1 MTLTSIQDN
10 KWRGLVL
17 AAVLAAGGGGYW
29 LGTGGAGE
37 SSETAVTQGGGEILY
52 YYDPMFPQQ
61 KFDKPGK
68 SPFMDMQLLPKYA
81 DEGSDGNIGEPGIN
95 IAPGIAQNLGIRT
108 AEALVGKIESNLQV
122 TGTIEFNERDV
133 AIVQARSGGFVQ
145 RTYRRAPSDIV
156 PAGAPLADILVPDW
170 GGAQAEYLA
179 LARSGNDR
187 FAAAAKERMRLLGMP
202 EDLIR
207 RVARTGR
214 QQSVY
219 TVSTPIGG
227 VIESLSVRQGMTLSE
242 GAPLAQINGLNTV
255 WLNVAIPEARASEIR
270 VGQRA
275 VAELQ
280 SFPDMEFAGKV
291 IAILP
296 SAETETRTLTGRIE
310 LANNGGRLRPG
321 MFATVD
327 MGDTGSPAILIPSEA
342 VIATGARTLVMLA
355 SGKGR
360 YRPAEVKIGREGG
373 GQTEILAGLSPGE
386 KVIVSGQFLVDS
398 EASLSGI
405 KVRPVE
411 GDQKS
416 EPMKMSG
423 YQTSGRIEAIK
434 SDAVTLS
441 HEPVPALKWPAM
453 TMDFKLAKP
462 GLLRGFKKGDRVT
475 FRFEQRKTGST
486 ITSINRA
493 EASQ

>member
-10 KWRGLVL
+10 KWRVIVL

-29 LGTGGAGE
+29 LGTGGSGE
-37 SSETAVTQGGGEILY
+37 SSETAATQGEGEILY

-81 DEGSDGNIGEPGIN
+81 DEASDGNASEPGIT
-95 IAPGIAQNLGIRT
+95 IAPDIAQNLGIRT
-108 AEALVGKIESNLQV
+108 AEALVGKIESKLRV

-202 EDLIR
+202 DDLIR
-207 RVARTGR
+207 RVERSGR

-219 TVSTPIGG
+219 TVSAPIGG
-227 VIESLSVRQGMTLSE
+227 VIESLSVREGMTLAE
-242 GAPLAQINGLNTV
+242 GQPLAQINGLNTV

-280 SFPDMEFAGKV
+280 SFPDIEFAGKV

-296 SAETETRTLTGRIE
+296 SVESGSRTLTGRIE
-310 LANNGGRLRPG
+310 LANKGGRLRPG

-327 MGDTGSPAILIPSEA
+327 MGDTGSPAILVPTEA
-342 VIATGARTLVMLA
+342 IIATGTRNLVMLA
-355 SGKGR
+355 NGKGR
-360 YRPAEVKIGREGG
+360 YRPAEVKTGREGG

-405 KVRPVE
+405 KVRPIE
-411 GDQKS
+411 GEQKS
-416 EPMKMSG
+416 APMEMPG

-434 SDAVTLS
+434 SGAVTLS

-462 GLLRGFKKGDRVT
+462 GLLRGFKKGDLVA
-475 FRFEQRKTGST
+475 FRFEQMKTGST
-486 ITSINRA
+486 ITSISRA

>member
-10 KWRGLVL
+10 KWRVLVL

-81 DEGSDGNIGEPGIN
+81 DEGSGGNVGEPGIT

-108 AEALVGKIESNLQV
+108 AEALVGKIESKLRV
-122 TGTIEFNERDV
+122 TGTIEFNERDI

-202 EDLIR
+202 DDLIR

-227 VIESLSVRQGMTLSE
+227 VIESLSVRQGMTLAE
-242 GAPLAQINGLNTV
+242 GQSLAQINGLNTV

-310 LANNGGRLRPG
+310 LANRGGRLRPG

-327 MGDTGSPAILIPSEA
+327 MGDTGSPAIIVPSEA
-342 VIATGARTLVMLA
+342 IIATGARNLVMLA
-355 SGKGR
+355 SGNGR

-405 KVRPVE
+405 KVRPID

-416 EPMKMSG
+416 APTKMSG

-434 SDAVTLS
+434 NGAVTLS

-475 FRFEQRKTGST
+475 FRFMQMKTGST
-486 ITSINRA
+486 ITSISRA

>member
-1 MTLTSIQDN
+1 MKLSSTQEN
-10 KWRGLVL
+10 KWRALVL
-17 AAVLAAGGGGYW
+17 VAVLAAGGGGYW
-29 LGTGGAGE
+29 LGTGGASG
-37 SSETAVTQGGGEILY
+37 SSETEVTQGKGEVLY

-68 SPFMDMQLLPKYA
+68 SPFMDMQLVPKYA
-81 DEGSDGNIGEPGIN
+81 DEGGDADEGESGIT
-95 IAPGIAQNLGIRT
+95 IDPAIAQNLGIRT
-108 AEALVGKIESNLQV
+108 TEAKVGKIETNLRV

-145 RTYRRAPSDIV
+145 RTYRRAPSDIIR
-156 PAGAPLADILVPDW
+156 AGAPLADILVPDW

-179 LARSGNDR
+179 LARSGNHR

-202 EDLIR
+202 DDLIR
-207 RVARTGR
+207 RVARSGR

-219 TVSTPIGG
+219 TISAPIGG

-242 GAPLAQINGLNTV
+242 GQPLAQINDLNTV
-255 WLNVAIPEARASEIR
+255 WLNVAIPEARAPEIR

-280 SFPDMEFAGKV
+280 SFPGMEFAGKV
-291 IAILP
+291 IAMLP
-296 SAETETRTLTGRIE
+296 SVETDSRTLTGRIE
-310 LANNGGRLRPG
+310 LANKGGRLRPG

-327 MGDTGSPAILIPSEA
+327 MGDTGSPAILVPSEA
-342 VIATGARTLVMLA
+342 IIPTGTRTLVMLA
-355 SGKGR
+355 SDKGR
-360 YRPAEVKIGREGG
+360 YRPAEVRIGREGG
-373 GQTEILAGLSPGE
+373 GKTEILAGLSPGE

-405 KVRPVE
+405 KVRPIAGE
-411 GDQKS
+411 PKS
-416 EPMKMSG
+416 APKNMSG

-434 SDAVTLS
+434 SGAVTLS

-475 FRFEQRKTGST
+475 FRFEQRNTGST
-486 ITSINRA
+486 ITSISRKK
-493 EASQ
+493 ASQ

>member
-1 MTLTSIQDN
+1 MTLTSTQEN
-10 KWRGLVL
+10 KWRALILV
-17 AAVLAAGGGGYW
+17 AVLAAGGGGYW
-29 LGTGGAGE
+29 FGTGGAGG
-37 SSETAVTQGGGEILY
+37 SSDTEATQGKGDVLY

-68 SPFMDMQLLPKYA
+68 SPFMDMQLIPKYA
-81 DEGSDGNIGEPGIN
+81 DEGDDGNAGEPGIT
-95 IAPGIAQNLGIRT
+95 IDSTIAQNLGLRT
-108 AEALVGKIESNLQV
+108 AEAQVGKIESNLKV

-133 AIVQARSGGFVQ
+133 AIVQ

-156 PAGAPLADILVPDW
+156 AAGAPLADILVPDW

-179 LARSGNDR
+179 LARSGNDQ
-187 FAAAAKERMRLLGMP
+187 FAAAAKARMRLLGMP
-202 EDLIR
+202 DDLIR
-207 RVARTGR
+207 RVARSGR

-219 TVSTPIGG
+219 TVSAPIGG

-242 GAPLAQINGLNTV
+242 GEPLAQINGLNTV
-255 WLNVAIPEARASEIR
+255 WLNVAIPEARAPDIR

-280 SFPDMEFAGKV
+280 SFPGMEFAGKV

-310 LANNGGRLRPG
+310 LANKGGRLRPG

-327 MGDTGSPAILIPSEA
+327 MGDTGSPAIIVPSEA
-342 VIATGARTLVMLA
+342 IIATGSCTLVMLA

-360 YRPAEVKIGREGG
+360 YRPAEVTIGREGG
-373 GQTEILAGLSPGE
+373 GQTEVLAGLSPGE

-405 KVRPVE
+405 KVRPIE
-411 GDQKS
+411 GEQKIA
-416 EPMKMSG
+416 PKTMSG

-434 SDAVTLS
+434 SGAVTLS

-453 TMDFKLAKP
+453 TMDFKLAKQ

-475 FRFEQRKTGST
+475 FRFEQRDSGST
-486 ITSINRA
+486 ITGVSRKEND
-493 EASQ
+493 Q

>member
-1 MTLTSIQDN
+1 MTLTLTREN
-10 KWRGLVL
+10 KLRALVL

-29 LGTGGAGE
+29 LGIGGPDD
-37 SSETAVTQGGGEILY
+37 SSETGAVQGKGEVLY

-81 DEGSDGNIGEPGIN
+81 DEGGDGNVAEPGIN

-108 AEALVGKIESNLQV
+108 AEAQVGKIESTLRV

-187 FAAAAKERMRLLGMP
+187 FAVAAKERMRLLGMP
-202 EDLIR
+202 DDLIR

-219 TVSTPIGG
+219 TVSAPIGG
-227 VIESLSVRQGMTLSE
+227 VIESLTVRQGMTLAE
-242 GAPLAQINGLNTV
+242 GQPLAQINGLNTV

-280 SFPDMEFAGKV
+280 SFPDMEFTGKV

-296 SAETETRTLTGRIE
+296 SAETESRTLTGRIE
-310 LANNGGRLRPG
+310 LANKGGRLRPG

-342 VIATGARTLVMLA
+342 IIATGSRTLVMLA
-355 SGKGR
+355 SDEGR

-373 GQTEILAGLSPGE
+373 GQTEILAGLLPGE

-405 KVRPVE
+405 KVRPIE

-416 EPMKMSG
+416 APKKMSD
-423 YQTSGRIEAIK
+423 YQASGRIEAIK
-434 SDAVTLS
+434 SGAVTLS

-475 FRFEQRKTGST
+475 FRFMKMKTGST
-486 ITSINRA
+486 ITSISRA

>member
-10 KWRGLVL
+10 KWRVLVL

-37 SSETAVTQGGGEILY
+37 SSEIAATQGKGEILY

-61 KFDKPGK
+61 KFDAPGK
-68 SPFMDMQLLPKYA
+68 SPFMDMQLVPKYA
-81 DEGSDGNIGEPGIN
+81 GEASDGNASEPGIT
-95 IAPGIAQNLGIRT
+95 ITPGIAQNLGIRT
-108 AEALVGKIESNLQV
+108 AEALVGKIQSKLRV

-179 LARSGNDR
+179 LARSGNDH
-187 FAAAAKERMRLLGMP
+187 FATAAKERMRLLGMP
-202 EDLIR
+202 DELIR
-207 RVARTGR
+207 RVERSGR

-219 TVSTPIGG
+219 TVSAPIGG
-227 VIESLSVRQGMTLSE
+227 VIESLSVREGMTLAE
-242 GAPLAQINGLNTV
+242 GQPLAQINGLNTV

-280 SFPDMEFAGKV
+280 SFSDMEFAGKV

-296 SAETETRTLTGRIE
+296 SVESGSRTLTGRIE
-310 LANNGGRLRPG
+310 LANKGGRLRPG

-327 MGDTGSPAILIPSEA
+327 MGDTGSPAILVPTEA
-342 VIATGARTLVMLA
+342 IIATGTRNLVMLA
-355 SGKGR
+355 NGKGR

-405 KVRPVE
+405 KVRPIDGE
-411 GDQKS
+411 QKS
-416 EPMKMSG
+416 APTKMSG

-434 SDAVTLS
+434 NGAVTLS

-475 FRFEQRKTGST
+475 FRFMQMKTGST
-486 ITSINRA
+486 ITSISRA

>member
-1 MTLTSIQDN
+1 MTLTLTREN
-10 KWRGLVL
+10 KWRALVL
-17 AAVLAAGGGGYW
+17 VAVLAAGGGGYW
-29 LGTGGAGE
+29 LGTGGPGG
-37 SSETAVTQGGGEILY
+37 SSETEAAQGKGEILY

-81 DEGSDGNIGEPGIN
+81 DEASDGNVGEPGIN

-108 AEALVGKIESNLQV
+108 AEAQVGKIESTLRV
-122 TGTIEFNERDV
+122 TGTIEFNERDI

-202 EDLIR
+202 DDLIR
-207 RVARTGR
+207 RIARSGR

-219 TVSTPIGG
+219 TVSAPIGG
-227 VIESLSVRQGMTLSE
+227 VIESLSVRQGMTLAE
-242 GAPLAQINGLNTV
+242 GQPLAQINGLNTV
-255 WLNVAIPEARASEIR
+255 WLNVAVPEARASEIR

-296 SAETETRTLTGRIE
+296 STETETRTLTGRIE
-310 LANNGGRLRPG
+310 LANKGGRLRPG

-327 MGDTGSPAILIPSEA
+327 MGDTGSPAILVPSEA
-342 VIATGARTLVMLA
+342 IIATGARTLVMLA
-355 SGKGR
+355 NGKGR

-405 KVRPVE
+405 KVRPIE

-416 EPMKMSG
+416 APKKMSG

-434 SDAVTLS
+434 SGAVTLS

-475 FRFEQRKTGST
+475 FRFMQMKTGST
-486 ITSINRA
+486 ITSISRA

>member
-1 MTLTSIQDN
+1 MTLTLTREN
-10 KWRGLVL
+10 KLRALVL
-17 AAVLAAGGGGYW
+17 VAVLAAGGGGYW
-29 LGTGGAGE
+29 LGTGGAGG
-37 SSETAVTQGGGEILY
+37 SGETEAAQGKGEVLY

-81 DEGSDGNIGEPGIN
+81 DDGSDGNVGEPGIN

-108 AEALVGKIESNLQV
+108 AEARVGKIESKLRV

-179 LARSGNDR
+179 LARTGNDR

-207 RVARTGR
+207 RVARSGR

-219 TVSTPIGG
+219 TVATPIGG

-242 GAPLAQINGLNTV
+242 GAPLAQINGLSTV

-280 SFPDMEFAGKV
+280 GFPDMEFAGNV

-310 LANNGGRLRPG
+310 LANKGGRLRPG

-327 MGDTGSPAILIPSEA
+327 LGDTGSPAILIPSEA

-405 KVRPVE
+405 KVRPIE

-416 EPMKMSG
+416 APVQMSD

-434 SDAVTLS
+434 SGAVTLS

-486 ITSINRA
+486 ITSLSRA

>member
-1 MTLTSIQDN
+1 MKLTSTQEN
-10 KWRGLVL
+10 KWRALILV
-17 AAVLAAGGGGYW
+17 AVLAAGGGGYW
-29 LGTGGAGE
+29 LGTGGAGG
-37 SSETAVTQGGGEILY
+37 SSDTEATQGKGDVLY

-68 SPFMDMQLLPKYA
+68 SPFMDMQLIPKYA
-81 DEGSDGNIGEPGIN
+81 DEGDDGNAGEPGIT
-95 IAPGIAQNLGIRT
+95 IDSTIAQNLGIRT
-108 AEALVGKIESNLQV
+108 AEAQVGKIESNLKV

-156 PAGAPLADILVPDW
+156 AAGAPLADILVPDW

-179 LARSGNDR
+179 LARSGNDQ
-187 FAAAAKERMRLLGMP
+187 FAAAAKARMRLLGMP
-202 EDLIR
+202 DDLIR
-207 RVARTGR
+207 RVARSGR

-219 TVSTPIGG
+219 TVSAPIGG

-242 GAPLAQINGLNTV
+242 GEPLAQINGLNTV
-255 WLNVAIPEARASEIR
+255 WLNVAIPEARAPEIR

-280 SFPDMEFAGKV
+280 SFPGMEFAGKV

-296 SAETETRTLTGRIE
+296 SAETDSRTLTGRIE
-310 LANNGGRLRPG
+310 LANKGGRLRPG

-327 MGDTGSPAILIPSEA
+327 MGDTGSPAIIVPSEA
-342 VIATGARTLVMLA
+342 IIATGSRTLVMLA

-360 YRPAEVKIGREGG
+360 YRPAEVTIGREGG
-373 GQTEILAGLSPGE
+373 GQTVVLAGLSPGE

-405 KVRPVE
+405 KVRPIE
-411 GDQKS
+411 GEQKTA
-416 EPMKMSG
+416 PKTMSG

-434 SDAVTLS
+434 SGAVTLS

-453 TMDFKLAKP
+453 TMDFKLAKQ

-475 FRFEQRKTGST
+475 FRFEQRDSGST
-486 ITSINRA
+486 ITGVSRKEND
-493 EASQ
+493 Q

>member
-1 MTLTSIQDN
+1 MTLTLTREN
-10 KWRGLVL
+10 KWRALVL
-17 AAVLAAGGGGYW
+17 VAVLAAGGGGYW
-29 LGTGGAGE
+29 LGTGGPGG
-37 SSETAVTQGGGEILY
+37 SSETEAAQGKGEILY

-61 KFDKPGK
+61 KFDKPDK

-81 DEGSDGNIGEPGIN
+81 DEASDGNVGEPGIN

-108 AEALVGKIESNLQV
+108 AEAQVGKIESTLRV
-122 TGTIEFNERDV
+122 TGTIEFNERDI

-202 EDLIR
+202 DDLIR
-207 RVARTGR
+207 RIARSGR

-219 TVSTPIGG
+219 TVSAPIGG
-227 VIESLSVRQGMTLSE
+227 VIESLSVRQGMTLAE
-242 GAPLAQINGLNTV
+242 GQPLAQINGLNTV
-255 WLNVAIPEARASEIR
+255 WLNVAVPEARASEIR

-296 SAETETRTLTGRIE
+296 STETETRTLTGRIE
-310 LANNGGRLRPG
+310 LANKGGRLRPG

-327 MGDTGSPAILIPSEA
+327 MGDTGSPAILVPSEA
-342 VIATGARTLVMLA
+342 IIATGARTLVMLA
-355 SGKGR
+355 NGKGR

-373 GQTEILAGLSPGE
+373 GQTEILAGL
-386 KVIVSGQFLVDS
+386 
-398 EASLSGI
+398 
-405 KVRPVE
+405 
-411 GDQKS
+411 
-416 EPMKMSG
+416 
-423 YQTSGRIEAIK
+423 
-434 SDAVTLS
+434 
-441 HEPVPALKWPAM
+441 
-453 TMDFKLAKP
+453 
-462 GLLRGFKKGDRVT
+462 
-475 FRFEQRKTGST
+475 
-486 ITSINRA
+486 
-493 EASQ
+493 

>member
-1 MTLTSIQDN
+1 MTLTSIQDI
-10 KWRGLVL
+10 KWRVLVL
-17 AAVLAAGGGGYW
+17 ATVLAAGGGGYW

-37 SSETAVTQGGGEILY
+37 SSETPAMQGEGEILY

-81 DEGSDGNIGEPGIN
+81 DEGSGGNVGEPGIT

-108 AEALVGKIESNLQV
+108 AEALVGKIESKLRV
-122 TGTIEFNERDV
+122 TGTIEFNERDI

-202 EDLIR
+202 DDLIR

-227 VIESLSVRQGMTLSE
+227 VIESLSVRQGMTLAE
-242 GAPLAQINGLNTV
+242 GQSLAQINGLNTV

-310 LANNGGRLRPG
+310 LANRGGRLRPG

-327 MGDTGSPAILIPSEA
+327 MGDTGSPAIIVPSEA
-342 VIATGARTLVMLA
+342 IIATGARNLVMLA
-355 SGKGR
+355 SGNGR

-405 KVRPVE
+405 KVRPID

-416 EPMKMSG
+416 APTKMSG

-434 SDAVTLS
+434 NGAVTLS

-475 FRFEQRKTGST
+475 FRFMQMKTGST
-486 ITSINRA
+486 ITSISRA
-493 EASQ
+493 EAGQ

>member
-1 MTLTSIQDN
+1 MTLTSTQEN
-10 KWRGLVL
+10 KWRALILV
-17 AAVLAAGGGGYW
+17 AVLAAGGGGYW
-29 LGTGGAGE
+29 FGTGGAGG
-37 SSETAVTQGGGEILY
+37 SSDTEATQGKGDVLY

-68 SPFMDMQLLPKYA
+68 SPFMDMQLIPKYA
-81 DEGSDGNIGEPGIN
+81 DEGDDGNAGEPGIT
-95 IAPGIAQNLGIRT
+95 IDSTIAQNLGLRT
-108 AEALVGKIESNLQV
+108 AEAQVGKIESNLKV

-156 PAGAPLADILVPDW
+156 AAGAPLADILVPDW

-179 LARSGNDR
+179 LARSGNDQ
-187 FAAAAKERMRLLGMP
+187 FAAAAKARMRLLGMP
-202 EDLIR
+202 DDLIR
-207 RVARTGR
+207 RVARSGR

-219 TVSTPIGG
+219 TVSAPIGG

-242 GAPLAQINGLNTV
+242 GEPLAQINGLNTV
-255 WLNVAIPEARASEIR
+255 WLNVAIPEARAPDIR

-280 SFPDMEFAGKV
+280 SFPGMEFAGKV

-310 LANNGGRLRPG
+310 LANKGGRLRPG

-327 MGDTGSPAILIPSEA
+327 MGDTGSPAIIVPSEA
-342 VIATGARTLVMLA
+342 IIATGSRTLVMLA

-360 YRPAEVKIGREGG
+360 YRPAEVTIGREGG
-373 GQTEILAGLSPGE
+373 GQTEVLAGLSPGE

-405 KVRPVE
+405 KVRPIE
-411 GDQKS
+411 GEQKIA
-416 EPMKMSG
+416 PKTMSG

-434 SDAVTLS
+434 SGAVTLS

-453 TMDFKLAKP
+453 TMDFKLSNP

-475 FRFEQRKTGST
+475 FRFMQMKNGST
-486 ITSINRA
+486 ITSISRA